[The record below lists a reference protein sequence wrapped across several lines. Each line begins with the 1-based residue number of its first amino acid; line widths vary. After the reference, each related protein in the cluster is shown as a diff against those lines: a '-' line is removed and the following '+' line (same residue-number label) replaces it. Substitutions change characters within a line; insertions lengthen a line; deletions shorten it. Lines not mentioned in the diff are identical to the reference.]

1 MRYLISTTE
10 TYRVNTENDVEALI
24 SEAKTAHEYELAKY
38 TREYKEK
45 KLKGEVI
52 DSWYKVTLTKK
63 FTDEKEPDRSV
74 EISYE

>member
-1 MRYLISTTE
+1 MSSCGLQARLRKADQKYQIGE
-10 TYRVNTENDVEALI
+10 YYAAGDIYR
-24 SEAKTAHEYELAKY
+24 SC
-38 TREYKEK
+38 YKKVSSKDK